1 MNRDTVR
8 QTRAASLSRYSFLRL
23 GSAALLALALLA
35 SGNAVRAQVA
45 PNDAEAY
52 ITKLSETALSTL
64 TQGSA
69 EEREQKVQDL
79 LRNNLALNEMA
90 QFVLG
95 SAWRKASETDR
106 KEYTDLF
113 SDFVVITYA
122 KRLGGYSGQRFEIGG
137 STPIGK
143 RDQLVSTR
151 IEQEGAPPI
160 AAGWRVR
167 DSGGQLKI
175 IDVVVEGVSMLRTER
190 DQFASVLRSGG
201 FEGVMTALKRRVD
214 RLAG

>member
-1 MNRDTVR
+1 MHRNPVR
-8 QTRAASLSRYSFLRL
+8 QTLAAILSGPKTL
-23 GSAALLALALLA
+23 GFALALAALA
-35 SGNAVRAQVA
+35 IVGAATTAQAQVA
-45 PNDAEAY
+45 PKDAEAY
-52 ITKLSETALSTL
+52 LTSLSEAALDAFTESSTE
-64 TQGSA
+64 A
-69 EEREQKVQDL
+69 REEKVQDL

-95 SAWRKASETDR
+95 AAWRKASAEEQ
-106 KEYTDLF
+106 KAYTELF

-122 KRLGGYSGQRFEIGG
+122 KRLGGYSGQTFEIGG
-137 STPIGK
+137 STPVGK

-160 AAGWRVR
+160 VAGWRVR

-201 FEGVMTALKRRVD
+201 FDGVMTALKRRVD